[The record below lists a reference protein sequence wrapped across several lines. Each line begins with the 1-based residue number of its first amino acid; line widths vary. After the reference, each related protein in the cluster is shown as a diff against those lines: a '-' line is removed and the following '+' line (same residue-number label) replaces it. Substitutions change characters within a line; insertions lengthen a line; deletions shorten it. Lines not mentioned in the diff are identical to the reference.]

1 MALVLL
7 HGAVAGGLTAL
18 GILAGLA
25 VFVLVLAY
33 VLSSLQRDEGAPE
46 DTPSNARRTP
56 RAR

>member
-25 VFVLVLAY
+25 VFILVLAY
-33 VLSSLQRDEGAPE
+33 VFSSLQRDDGAPE
-46 DTPSNARRTP
+46 ETLSNARRTT
-56 RAR
+56 RVR